1 MTGFVNGAYRRAFLL
16 LASASALAAAAA
28 PTAFAQPTDRDD
40 SPEPSGRA
48 QRVLADP
55 EALFRRVLT
64 HIQDEYVDEV
74 DRRDLFYAAVRG
86 MVRHLDPH
94 SDFLD
99 PEAYRAFQD
108 DLSGIYGGAGFQVE
122 YRGGQYEVVK
132 VFPES
137 PAERVGLQAG
147 DVVLEVDE
155 QPLVGLAM
163 SEIVA
168 RMRGEVGTV
177 LALRMRRGEGPP
189 FEVRLVRQAVELP
202 TVQAEFLEPGYVL
215 VRIHYFHE
223 DAAAKLDEQ
232 LRTLDARSP
241 DGLSGAILDVRDN
254 PGGVVDEAVSIA
266 DLFLSE
272 GVIVSTRG
280 RVEDENE
287 DRVARPGSRWET
299 LPVAVLVNGY
309 TASSAEILAAALRDN
324 ARATLIGEQ
333 TFGKGTVQ
341 RLVELLDGSA
351 LRLTVSRLYT
361 PAGEAIQGN
370 GIVPDLTVGEA
381 REDPDRGPP
390 LRESDLPQALGP
402 GADAEEEAPVFDA
415 AARIDDLAVRLAY
428 QVLRLEERR
437 RRRPPPPVVP

>member
-1 MTGFVNGAYRRAFLL
+1 MTGFVNGAYRCPLFLL
-16 LASASALAAAAA
+16 PAALAVTA
-28 PTAFAQPTDRDD
+28 PPARAQAIDETVPRQQ
-40 SPEPSGRA
+40 PGRA
-48 QRVLADP
+48 QRVLTDP

-74 DRRDLFYAAVRG
+74 ERRDLYYAAIRG
-86 MVRHLDPH
+86 MVRELDPH

-99 PEAYRAFQD
+99 PEVYRAFQD
-108 DLSGIYGGAGFQVE
+108 DLSGIYGGVGFQVE
-122 YRGGQYEVVK
+122 YRGGQYEIVK

-137 PAERVGLQAG
+137 PADRLGLRAG
-147 DVVLEVDE
+147 DVVLEVDGR
-155 QPLVGLAM
+155 PLVGLAM
-163 SEIVA
+163 SEIAA
-168 RMRGEVGTV
+168 RMRGDVGTV
-177 LALRMRRGEGPP
+177 VGLRLRRGEERP
-189 FEVRLVRQAVELP
+189 FEVRLVRQVVEVP
-202 TVQAEFLEPGYVL
+202 TVQSEFLEPGYVR

-223 DAAAKLDEQ
+223 NAATRLDEQ

-241 DGLSGAILDVRDN
+241 AGLRGAILDVRDN
-254 PGGVVDEAVSIA
+254 PGGVVDEAVAVA

-280 RVEDENE
+280 RVADENDE
-287 DRVARPGSRWET
+287 RTARPGSRWES
-299 LPVAVLVNGY
+299 LPVVVLVNGY
-309 TASSAEILAAALRDN
+309 TASSAEVLAAALHDN

-361 PAGEAIQGN
+361 PAGEPIQGN

-381 REDPDRGPP
+381 REDPAREPP
-390 LRESDLPQALGP
+390 LRESDLPGALGP
-402 GADAEEEAPVFDA
+402 GADAADQAPVFDA

-437 RRRPPPPVVP
+437 RLQPPPPVVP